1 MSDGNIKNYEVLD
14 LAPLGL
20 ILESPPH
27 THKHTHTHTQSFLN
41 CPYLK
46 GMEAYLN
53 IDLGFSNWKIKKF
66 G

>member
-27 THKHTHTHTQSFLN
+27 THKHTHTHTEYMARETS
-41 CPYLK
+41 K
-46 GMEAYLN
+46 GLR
-53 IDLGFSNWKIKKF
+53 GKVGWQF
-66 G
+66 